1 MCFLFVNRNMSSKG
15 VQTGKEETKRSDNK
29 RLLWVVT
36 GSVSLLLLIAV
47 IINKVFCCIPLW
59 LDILLSLLIA
69 LSASGV
75 AGLLVAILVD
85 TPQLV
90 RNFKGMLTTALASND
105 YLEELPGE
113 KLEVL
118 RKKIVGL
125 LHKDSSRVP
134 PSFLQL
140 DDELCRLIDSPY
152 YEYLTESIVVG
163 CKKKYADI
171 LKEDSVENDE
181 NKPIPGD
188 FFKKDVLVEFQI
200 KNPGP
205 ENSYIDAVIGLS
217 KYMDLPMDCKLEQSY
232 RFKSFEVT
240 IDDGETY
247 DIHDALLIERC
258 QVSPGR
264 VGSDP
269 NTMTYDTI
277 VRMSLNG
284 DPDNKI
290 TEDTVKS
297 IIDKGGK
304 IKYETSSSDTKKD
317 LVAHFKNN
325 VRVRI
330 SYSQICPTADSHYTR
345 RVKYSTKNYM
355 LSYTCQNDY
364 VLHGQILGTLIKQS
378 DMSIIKNNDNNLTL
392 ICRNWLLPKNG
403 AFIVMDDV
411 VNNKTE

>member
-1 MCFLFVNRNMSSKG
+1 MDKTEEEVKSKD
-15 VQTGKEETKRSDNK
+15 KNK
-29 RLLWVVT
+29 LLLWFVT
-36 GSVSLLLLIAV
+36 GGVAGVLILAV
-47 IINKVFCCIPLW
+47 IVTKVFCCIPIW
-59 LDILLSLLIA
+59 LDIVLSLLIA

-105 YLEELPGE
+105 YLEELPGN

-140 DDELCRLIDSPY
+140 DDELCQLIDSPY
-152 YEYLTESIVVG
+152 YEFLTENIVVG
-163 CKKKYADI
+163 RKQKYDAI
-171 LKEDSVENDE
+171 LKEDGIEEESSASVS
-181 NKPIPGD
+181 GD
-188 FFKKDVLVEFQI
+188 FFKKDVFVEFQI

-205 ENSYIDAVIGLS
+205 ENSYINAVIGLS
-217 KYMDLPMDCKLEQSY
+217 KYMDLPKTCKLEQSY

-247 DIHDALLIERC
+247 DIRDALLIERC

-277 VRMSLNG
+277 VRMSLNSKT
-284 DPDNKI
+284 DNML
-290 TEDTVKS
+290 TEDTIKSVIVK
-297 IIDKGGK
+297 DGK
-304 IKYETSSSDTKKD
+304 VKYDTMPSDTKND
-317 LVAHFKNN
+317 LVARFRDN

-411 VNNKTE
+411 VNNKKEE